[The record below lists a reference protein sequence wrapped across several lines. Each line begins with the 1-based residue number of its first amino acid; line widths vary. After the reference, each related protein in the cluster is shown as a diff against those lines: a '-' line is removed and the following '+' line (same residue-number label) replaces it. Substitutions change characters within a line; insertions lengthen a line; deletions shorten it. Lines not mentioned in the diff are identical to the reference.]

1 MDKQVRV
8 AFVSTYPPRQCGI
21 GTFSHD
27 LLSGLQE
34 IHASRGVANTNLQVV
49 AIDSAHY
56 RYDYPP
62 EVRLQIRD
70 HRMGDYREAAEFL
83 NLSPVGAVSL
93 QHEYGIFGGED
104 GNHVIHLLRTLKR
117 PVVTTLHTV
126 MDEPTP
132 GQRETL
138 RTICALST
146 FVVVQTQRAVDMLDQ
161 VFGVPRKKIVM
172 IHHGTPDVPFLDPAF
187 YKDQCGAEGRRMIL
201 TFGLINPNKGVEY
214 AIEALSNVVSEF
226 PDVLY
231 IVLGATH
238 PEVKRRFGESYRLSL
253 EQLVKEKG
261 LANNVVFHNQF
272 VPKEQLIKF
281 LVAADIY
288 LTPYLSKQ
296 QIVSGTLAYAVACGK
311 AVVSTPYWY
320 AEELLSDDK
329 GVLVPFRD
337 SGALAAQLKTLLADQ
352 RLRDRLRKRAY
363 RFGRQMTWREVAGS
377 YLKVFENAMEEYGM
391 QAVAAHTWVKA
402 TDQPSLPD
410 VNLNHLRAMTD
421 DVGMLQ
427 HAFFMTPDRIHGYCT
442 DDNARA
448 LIVATM
454 NWHLMA
460 DESILP
466 LLQTYLA
473 FVNHAIDRE
482 TGKIRNFMSYA
493 RKWTEEVGSEDSH
506 GRTVWA
512 LGHCVAHMPT
522 DAVLSLAMRLFNRAL
537 APSGMVKSPRAAA
550 YVVLGCL
557 EYLNRFGGDR
567 EAMEVAYGGA
577 RRLADQLRS
586 NTSSDWVWFEDI
598 LSYDNARLPQTLI
611 AAGRR
616 LKDEELLQDGLRS
629 LEWLLSVQ
637 TDPKDGHISLVGTAG
652 WYCRGGERARFD
664 QQPLEISALIDACYE
679 ASLATGEDRWS
690 NKMERC
696 FNWFFGRNDVRK
708 VLYDFT
714 SGGCYDGLHPT
725 GVNQNEGAE
734 STLSWLMALHRMH
747 QVRNE
752 QIVTAATTSASNREV
767 AGTSE

>member
-1 MDKQVRV
+1 MNKHVRV

-21 GTFSHD
+21 GTFTHD
-27 LLSGLQE
+27 LLSGIQE
-34 IHASRGVANTNLQVV
+34 IHASRGVANTNLEVV
-49 AIDSAHY
+49 AMDSAHY

-83 NLSPVGAVSL
+83 NLSPVGTVSL

-104 GNHVIHLLRTLKR
+104 GSHVIYLLRALKR

-126 MDEPTP
+126 MNKPTP

-146 FVVVQTQRAVDMLDQ
+146 FVVVQAQRAVDMLHE
-161 VFGVPRKKIVM
+161 VFSVPRRKIVM

-201 TFGLINPNKGVEY
+201 TFGLINPNKGIEH
-214 AIEALSNVVSEF
+214 AIEALSKVVADF

-231 IVLGATH
+231 TVLGATH
-238 PEVKRRFGESYRLSL
+238 PEVKRRLGESYRLSL

-261 LANNVVFHNQF
+261 LENNVVFHNQF
-272 VPKEQLIKF
+272 VTKEQLIKF

-320 AEELLSDDK
+320 AEELLADDK
-329 GVLVPFRD
+329 GVLIPFRD
-337 SGALAAQLKTLLADQ
+337 SDALAAQLKTLLADQ
-352 RLRDRLRKRAY
+352 RLRDRIRKRAY

-427 HAFFMTPDRIHGYCT
+427 HAFFTTPDRIHGYCT

-454 NWHLMA
+454 NWHLLG

-482 TGKIRNFMSYA
+482 TGRIRNFMSYD
-493 RKWTEEVGSEDSH
+493 RRWTEDVGSEDSQ

-512 LGHCVAHMPT
+512 LGHCAARMPT
-522 DAVLSLAMRLFNRAL
+522 DAVFSLATRLFNRAL
-537 APSGMVKSPRAAA
+537 APSAAFKSPRAAS

-567 EAMEVAYGGA
+567 EAMEVAYGVA
-577 RRLADQLRS
+577 RRLVDQLRS
-586 NTSSDWVWFEDI
+586 NTSRDWVWFEDI
-598 LSYDNARLPQTLI
+598 LSYDNARLPQALI

-679 ASLATGEDRWS
+679 AYLATGEERWS
-690 NKMERC
+690 DTIERC

-708 VLYDFT
+708 VMYDFA

-747 QVRNE
+747 QVRHEKIIN
-752 QIVTAATTSASNREV
+752 AATTPTSNREV
-767 AGTSE
+767 AATSE

>member
-557 EYLNRFGGDR
+557 EYLNGFGGDR

-629 LEWLLSVQ
+629 LEWLLDVQ

-679 ASLATGEDRWS
+679 AYLATGEDRWS
-690 NKMERC
+690 NRMERC